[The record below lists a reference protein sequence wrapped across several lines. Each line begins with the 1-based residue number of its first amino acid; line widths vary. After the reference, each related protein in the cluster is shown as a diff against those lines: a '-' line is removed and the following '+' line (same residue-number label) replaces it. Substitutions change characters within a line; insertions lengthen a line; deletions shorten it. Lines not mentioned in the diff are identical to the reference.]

1 MMDPSNISLADE
13 QVVDQNGV
21 HEELSSTGKDSVV
34 PNDVAPSVDEIT
46 ETVAPNGNVNN
57 VVQVDNAATNDSSL
71 GKIKEGSNVYV
82 ENNV

>member
-1 MMDPSNISLADE
+1 MMYT
-13 QVVDQNGV
+13 QVWVLGR
-21 HEELSSTGKDSVV
+21 
-34 PNDVAPSVDEIT
+34 

-82 ENNV
+82 ESNSVAVSKEKEAKVTC